1 MFKILKY
8 ITAFASNFS
17 HKELLNKTV
26 NNNDLVEIFSWTF
39 SSYSVG
45 YFFSL
50 LSAIIL
56 AVAYFVTK
64 KLNNRKTHYSLI
76 NLFTAFFGLPIS
88 ICFVIVSNQAGY
100 DIKDFSQIYESSFVW
115 DVIYVLISAATSNF

>member
-1 MFKILKY
+1 MCFL
-8 ITAFASNFS
+8 
-17 HKELLNKTV
+17 HKVLINQTVV
-26 NNNDLVEIFSWTF
+26 NNDNLMEIFSWTF
-39 SSYSVG
+39 SFHTIG

-64 KLNNRKTHYSLI
+64 KLNNRKTHFSLI

-88 ICFVIVSNQAGY
+88 ICFAVLSNQAGY
-100 DIKDFSQIYESSFVW
+100 DIKDYSQIYEASFVW
-115 DVIYVLISAATSNF
+115 DVIYVLISATTSKFKYAIKMFSK